1 MPTRLNELNTFSIN
15 ALILNALYVPFLYV
29 VTKYGEQIVILTLF
43 MFIDFI
49 FGIAKS
55 IKLKIRVTANKM
67 MRGILGK
74 LLSWL
79 MPLLLYFFSRGIGNF
94 DEQLEIMLPYIF
106 SLFIAVEMY
115 SILGNF
121 YAFRTGKV
129 LDDIDLISFIYLKL
143 REKIVSAIKGFLK

>member
-1 MPTRLNELNTFSIN
+1 MTNNINEVNAFSIN
-15 ALILNALYVPFLYV
+15 ALILNALYIPFLYFI
-29 VTKYGEQIVILTLF
+29 TQYGEQIVILTLF

-74 LLSWL
+74 LLTWL
-79 MPLLLYFFSRGIGNF
+79 MPFLLFFFSHGIGNF
-94 DEQLEIMLPYIF
+94 DEQLNIILPYIF
-106 SLFIAVEMY
+106 TLFIAVEMY

-121 YAFRTGKV
+121 YTFRTGKV

-143 REKIVSAIKGFLK
+143 REKIVGAIKGFLK